1 MSCPLP
7 ARPGAESR
15 ALVDNDGEGIALGNS
30 KQVLG
35 REGERVAERYLVKKG
50 YRVVERNYRCRG
62 GEVDLIVLDQRVVV
76 FVEVKTRTKHGFGSP
91 LEAVEPR
98 KQRRMILA
106 AQLFLLEKKLHGRDA
121 RFDVVG
127 ISWPGVQPVV
137 EHVQNAF
144 EIS

>member
-1 MSCPLP
+1 MNRGAAAEGLA
-7 ARPGAESR
+7 ARFLAARG
-15 ALVDNDGEGIALGNS
+15 LVIV
-30 KQVLG
+30 Q
-35 REGERVAERYLVKKG
+35 
-50 YRVVERNYRCRG
+50 RNYRCRG
-62 GEVDLIVLDQRVVV
+62 GEVDLIVLDRRVVV
-76 FVEVKTRTKHGFGSP
+76 FVEVKTRTDHGFGNP

-106 AQLFLLEKKLHGRDA
+106 AQLFLHQKKLHERDA

-127 ISWPGVQPVV
+127 ISWPGTEPVV